1 MIEPPAGRLKSLIN
15 DSAKAAARHTA
26 PYVISLVP
34 VTRTMPFFFSTT
46 AVMTKS
52 SAMTAM
58 TTANSRTTCHGL
70 IEIPLKSNIKISFN
84 TTKKDQP
91 RQSVGLSLSDCMK
104 KFTNSFPTRVLTHR
118 FKGTVPKKGTS
129 QRPCP
134 AAPLAVSVIIIYAAF
149 FLVKRMRIIYGNLL
163 AADKQN
169 GV

>member
-1 MIEPPAGRLKSLIN
+1 MEPPNGRLNSLMN

-34 VTRTMPFFFSTT
+34 VTRTMPFFFSIT
-46 AVMTKS
+46 AVATKS
-52 SAMTAM
+52 SAIIAM

-70 IEIPLKSNIKISFN
+70 IEIPLKSNIEISFN

-91 RQSVGLSLSDCMK
+91 RQSVGLFSSDCMK

-134 AAPLAVSVIIIYAAF
+134 AAPLAVSFIIIYAVIF
-149 FLVKRMRIIYGNLL
+149 IVKHMRIIYGNSL
-163 AADKQN
+163 AADKYN

>member
-34 VTRTMPFFFSTT
+34 VTRTIPFFFSTT

-118 FKGTVPKKGTS
+118 FKGTVPKKRNISAALPGRAPS
-129 QRPCP
+129 GIGYYYIRGVFPCQ
-134 AAPLAVSVIIIYAAF
+134 AYAN
-149 FLVKRMRIIYGNLL
+149 NLWQF
-163 AADKQN
+163 AC
-169 GV
+169 GR